1 MVDPSS
7 SCQPDA
13 LRRGFVQSSG
23 LAAAAVSLLQGGA
36 VVAALTQN
44 ARAAGPDLVHDTL
57 NGLLAFIVPG
67 PDTYSLAQGV
77 STVEPGGVDAGVAE
91 VLIRTLDLT
100 VPFVPQFSATV
111 VAILEGLAGAVHPSP
126 PGPPG
131 FFASAFA
138 RLSFAEK
145 AAVFQI
151 MDSTESLASLGGVLP
166 AFVAYLC
173 YSDAGAFDLTTRRL
187 TGQPVGWTIS
197 NYSGVADGRAEL
209 RGYLGH
215 RRSAE
220 GADHA

>member
-1 MVDPSS
+1 MVDPGS
-7 SCQPDA
+7 SCLPSA
-13 LRRGFVQSSG
+13 PRRGFLQSSG
-23 LAAAAVSLLQGGA
+23 MAAAAMSLLQGGTF
-36 VVAALTQN
+36 VAALTKD
-44 ARAAGPDLVHDTL
+44 AHAAGPDLVHDAL

-67 PDTYSLAQGV
+67 PDPYSVAQGV
-77 STVEPGGVDAGVAE
+77 STVEPGGVGAGVAE

-111 VAILEGLAGAVHPSP
+111 VAILEGLAGAVHPSA

-151 MDSTESLASLGGVLP
+151 MDSTESLASLAGVLP

-197 NYSGVADGRAEL
+197 HYSGVADGRDEL